1 MKQTVEEA
9 AALIGVK
16 VHIIKMQRL
25 IMEQERKI
33 GEVFEYNGE
42 KIIVKK
48 DSNFIY
54 GCDRCVFNGKPEC
67 GDYYCLYFERQ
78 DKQDVHFEKVE
89 D

>member
-1 MKQTVEEA
+1 
-9 AALIGVK
+9 
-16 VHIIKMQRL
+16 
-25 IMEQERKI
+25 MEQERKI

-48 DSNFIY
+48 DSGFIY
-54 GCDRCVFNGKPEC
+54 GCDKCVFNGRPEC
-67 GDYYCLYFERQ
+67 CNYYCLYFERQ

>member
-1 MKQTVEEA
+1 
-9 AALIGVK
+9 
-16 VHIIKMQRL
+16 
-25 IMEQERKI
+25 MEQERKI

-48 DSNFIY
+48 DIDFIY
-54 GCDRCVFNGKPEC
+54 ECDRCVFNGKPEC
-67 GDYYCLYFERQ
+67 GDYYCLHFERQ